1 MPSLRYIAFLRGMN
15 LGKRRLSMTKLKAH
29 FTELGF
35 RDVETFIASGN
46 VIFSTNSTDTAQ
58 LEARISRHLE
68 SSLGYNVDTFIRTTH
83 DVAKI
88 TQSKLFPEDGELGIT
103 IHVAFLRYKPSA
115 ATARQL
121 EAIDTGYD
129 KFRVKG
135 HEFYWLCRGRIS
147 DSKVWTLPAT
157 RQLKLPN
164 CTMRNITSL
173 RKLIAKHAA

>member
-1 MPSLRYIAFLRGMN
+1 MSSLRYIAFLRGMN
-15 LGKRRLSMTKLKAH
+15 LGKRRLSMTKLKAL
-29 FTELGF
+29 FTGLGF

-58 LEARISRHLE
+58 LEARISKHLE
-68 SSLGYNVDTFIRTTH
+68 SSLGYNVDTFIRTTD

-88 TQSKLFPEDGELGIT
+88 TRSKLFPEDGQPGTT
-103 IHVAFLRYKPSA
+103 IHVAFLEDKLSA
-115 ATARQL
+115 ATAHQL

-135 HEFYWLCRGRIS
+135 HEFYWLCRGRMS
-147 DSKVWTLPAT
+147 DSKVWTLPT
-157 RQLKLPN
+157 LKQLKLPN

-173 RKLIAKHAA
+173 RKLIAKHGA